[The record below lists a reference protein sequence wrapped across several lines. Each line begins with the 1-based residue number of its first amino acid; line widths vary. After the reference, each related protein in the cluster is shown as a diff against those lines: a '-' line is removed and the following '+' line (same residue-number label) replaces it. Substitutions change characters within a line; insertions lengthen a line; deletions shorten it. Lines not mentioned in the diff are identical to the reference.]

1 MKTFHYTTAC
11 RRILGDLY
19 TPVSTYLKVRDLYP
33 QSALMES
40 SDFHSHDNS
49 RSFIAL
55 NPIARVSFDHGTAI
69 ARFPDGSSQ
78 TG

>member
-1 MKTFHYTTAC
+1 MNTFHYTTTS
-11 RRILGDLY
+11 RQILGDLY

-40 SDFHSHDNS
+40 SDYHSHENS

-55 NPIARVSFDHGTAI
+55 NQLPALISATAK
-69 ARFPDGSSQ
+69 PSQ
-78 TG
+78 NTPTGLNT